1 MEYLST
7 LYRYEIKKITGKKI
21 FWITLF
27 LSLLV
32 VAAIPLL
39 PLTGKSYVDG
49 EVTDTH
55 YHMFRVDQAHERA
68 LSGRAIDQALLS
80 ETVSAY
86 EKIPDPEG
94 RYTLTEEY
102 QVCARPYAAV
112 FQLISRWFDQPFL
125 KDILAL
131 EVTEK
136 SFYEARLAFL
146 EEEWQGQFLTE
157 QEKAFWLQKEAEIST
172 PYLYYYHEGYT
183 MLLKSFNTLCVLIP
197 LFAAICLPGV
207 FAEEHTR
214 RTDQLILSGAKGRT
228 TVYLAKISAGV
239 TISLA
244 SCALMV
250 LASAILALG
259 IYGTDGFTMQL
270 QATPY
275 PFSHPL
281 TIGAACLIMCG
292 ISLILSVFIGIF
304 VMVLSECLHSGIA
317 AMSVTVALILIAL
330 LCKVPAQH
338 RVLSQLF
345 CWLPF
350 SFLNI
355 RNVFDLRTLPVFGH
369 CLLSWQIVPV
379 LYLLSCALL
388 AAAGRRVYQRY
399 QVTGR

>member
-27 LSLLV
+27 LILLV
-32 VAAIPLL
+32 ITVIPLL

-68 LSGRAIDQALLS
+68 LSGRAIDQTLLS
-80 ETVSAY
+80 ETISAY

-102 QVCARPYAAV
+102 QACARPYAAV
-112 FQLISRWFDQPFL
+112 FQLISRWFDLPFL

-157 QEKAFWLQKEAEIST
+157 QEKAFWLEKEAEISI

-183 MLLKSFNTLCVLIP
+183 MLLKSFNALCVLIP
-197 LFAAICLPGV
+197 LFSAICLPGI

-214 RTDQLILSGAKGRT
+214 RTDQLILSGAKGKT

-239 TISLA
+239 TVSLA
-244 SCALMV
+244 SGALMV
-250 LASAILALG
+250 LASAILTLG
-259 IYGTDGFTMQL
+259 IYGTDGFHMQL
-270 QATPY
+270 QVTPY

-292 ISLILSVFIGIF
+292 ISLILSIFIGIF

-317 AMSVTVALILIAL
+317 AMSATVALILIAL
-330 LCKVPAQH
+330 IGKVPAQH

-379 LYLLSCALL
+379 LYLLSSALL

-399 QVTGR
+399 QVSGR